1 MSLGRIQEVGVSVSA
16 SPREAHAGVCEG
28 GGAGAQPVSPSPL
41 RGLVSRQ
48 AGAAA
53 GESARMGMDSFTY

>member
-1 MSLGRIQEVGVSVSA
+1 MSLGRIQKVGVSVRA

-28 GGAGAQPVSPSPL
+28 GEPVSPSPL

-48 AGAAA
+48 AGAGV